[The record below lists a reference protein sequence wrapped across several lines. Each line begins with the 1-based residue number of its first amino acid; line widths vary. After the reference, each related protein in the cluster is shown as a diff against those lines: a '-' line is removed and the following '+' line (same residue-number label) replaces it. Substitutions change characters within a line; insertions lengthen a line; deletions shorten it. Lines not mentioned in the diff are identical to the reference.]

1 MREEALLIGS
11 DHAVVGVFTP
21 AVDNAGGPSDMAAIC
36 ITAGLLHHVGPH
48 RMHVLL
54 ARALAKKGISTLR
67 FDLSGIGDSAIR
79 TDDLIANEVPVQEIN
94 DAIKMLETRGF
105 TRFILFGICSGAMR
119 AAKAASGNSKIAGII
134 LVNTGGDDGSAEV
147 DTSPAAQLYL
157 KKSLWNLSAWKNLVT
172 GKVNYQ
178 ALFYVLWSTLI
189 RKLKPVNKASTS
201 IEDLLRSKVELYSRQ
216 GTSILSVLSDRHAQI
231 YELYQQAYD
240 SLRSE
245 RFKILVYPNTDHL
258 FTSLSQQR
266 DLINQIC
273 QWSAE
278 LAVADTETGS
288 NPDAEMTG

>member
-21 AVDNAGGPSDMAAIC
+21 AADNAGGSSDMAAIC

-54 ARALAKKGISTLR
+54 ARALAKEGISTLR

-94 DAIKMLETRGF
+94 DAINMLESRGF

-157 KKSLWNLSAWKNLVT
+157 KRSLWNLSAWKNLVT
-172 GKVNYQ
+172 GKVKYR
-178 ALFYVLWSTLI
+178 ALFYVLWSALI
-189 RKLKPVNKASTS
+189 KKLKPVNKVSTS

-231 YELYQQAYD
+231 YELYQQVYD
-240 SLRSE
+240 NLRSAQ
-245 RFKILVYPNTDHL
+245 FKTLVYPNTDHL
-258 FTSLSQQR
+258 FTSLSQQQ
-266 DLINQIC
+266 DLIDRIC

-278 LAVADTETGS
+278 LAAANAETGS